1 MRLNCNHDLKFQ
13 GITAI
18 RAVSDSHQETRK
30 EAQLISRVI
39 KQSKTKDN
47 ILFLNC
53 GDLFCG
59 VYPRESMIDTYLKFK
74 ELAPN
79 VEIVA
84 TIGNNDSISQKD
96 KYFNSNKALQYN
108 SIDFLKKTIEK
119 FESKGINVVCS
130 NIVDKTTNNY
140 PGWIKPYSIV
150 ERDGDRIFI
159 SGFCIDRLDNKALNI
174 NVLSNS
180 EAINKLQQY
189 IELEKPD
196 SVIILNHDYLDSS
209 VNIHSLF
216 HPDLII
222 GGHDHNRIPMDKKRR
237 IFYPGSF
244 SSSMFEI
251 DLKIKDN
258 VSKILSLNEIKTE
271 NVKILPELDKLV
283 SYYEKDCKLNEV
295 IAQSTLDL
303 AKLYAHPCALGGFL
317 ADGIKDK
324 TESDIA
330 FFASNIIRVPLRY
343 KENGNIKNYDLRKVI
358 TFDSTIQKAE
368 LNTDALKEVFNSALR
383 NRVLLGEQ
391 NSTFLQFSTNV
402 GVEVDIDKI
411 NKTCTLKQI
420 YINNTPLLDDNQNP
434 IYPDKKFICAFD
446 NFIPNDNRSKLL
458 QEAKKEDFKD
468 ENYNNYRFDKLLFEL
483 LQEAPKKYEKGM
495 VYPSFKLI
503 EKNIEQKAVL

>member
-150 ERDGDRIFI
+150 ERDEIEFLYLV
-159 SGFCIDRLDNKALNI
+159 FVLID
-174 NVLSNS
+174 
-180 EAINKLQQY
+180 
-189 IELEKPD
+189 
-196 SVIILNHDYLDSS
+196 
-209 VNIHSLF
+209 
-216 HPDLII
+216 
-222 GGHDHNRIPMDKKRR
+222 
-237 IFYPGSF
+237 
-244 SSSMFEI
+244 
-251 DLKIKDN
+251 
-258 VSKILSLNEIKTE
+258 
-271 NVKILPELDKLV
+271 
-283 SYYEKDCKLNEV
+283 
-295 IAQSTLDL
+295 
-303 AKLYAHPCALGGFL
+303 
-317 ADGIKDK
+317 
-324 TESDIA
+324 
-330 FFASNIIRVPLRY
+330 
-343 KENGNIKNYDLRKVI
+343 
-358 TFDSTIQKAE
+358 
-368 LNTDALKEVFNSALR
+368 
-383 NRVLLGEQ
+383 
-391 NSTFLQFSTNV
+391 
-402 GVEVDIDKI
+402 
-411 NKTCTLKQI
+411 
-420 YINNTPLLDDNQNP
+420 
-434 IYPDKKFICAFD
+434 
-446 NFIPNDNRSKLL
+446 
-458 QEAKKEDFKD
+458 
-468 ENYNNYRFDKLLFEL
+468 
-483 LQEAPKKYEKGM
+483 
-495 VYPSFKLI
+495 
-503 EKNIEQKAVL
+503 